1 MLIVKARWNSLP
13 CTLSIWQR
21 IIYLLNYKKK
31 RFFILRI
38 TRMKRTEIIVNI
50 INMGV
55 IGLAILNKSIVSYI
69 IQNIVF
75 FYFIIEYGVY
85 IYYYGLS
92 KLLKNKMLRTIFF
105 IINILGL
112 SVLTFLIFYHVFGTG
127 EESDDIISIAR
138 AFSIFWSECARL
150 LIRSGHFEDSW
161 LILIHA
167 YHGTW

>member
-1 MLIVKARWNSLP
+1 
-13 CTLSIWQR
+13 
-21 IIYLLNYKKK
+21 
-31 RFFILRI
+31 
-38 TRMKRTEIIVNI
+38 MKRTEIIVNI

-55 IGLAILNKSIVSYI
+55 IGLAIVNKSIVSYI

-138 AFSIFWSECARL
+138 ALIILRSMRILVLLNTFDEYKTIFLTLKNMKSVFLTSSQSSSLFS
-150 LIRSGHFEDSW
+150 
-161 LILIHA
+161 
-167 YHGTW
+167 